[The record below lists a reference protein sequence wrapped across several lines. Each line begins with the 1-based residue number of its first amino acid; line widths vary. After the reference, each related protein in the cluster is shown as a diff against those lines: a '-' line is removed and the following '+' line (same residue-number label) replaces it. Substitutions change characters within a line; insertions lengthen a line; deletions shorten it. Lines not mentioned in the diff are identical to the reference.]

1 MILGVLKKYS
11 KMLTHKN
18 IKKLQIKIQINSD
31 NIHKK
36 IFFPVNTAQIQQISV
51 YHIQEL

>member
-11 KMLTHKN
+11 KILVHKN
-18 IKKLQIKIQINSD
+18 IKKLQIKIQINSY

-36 IFFPVNTAQIQQISV
+36 IFFPVNNAQIQQILA
-51 YHIQEL
+51 YQIHEL